1 MDISNRN
8 ESNLIQTNW
17 NTIRRN
23 GPKGDRIRNFYLLR
37 FWGLNCIDLDTQLIG
52 QRHIYIDI
60 YGGAPFVLHQNIV
73 DNPDGVAKTVGGHG
87 GDMAGTI

>member
-23 GPKGDRIRNFYLLR
+23 GPKGDRIRNFYLLP

-52 QRHIYIDI
+52 QRHIYI
-60 YGGAPFVLHQNIV
+60 YERAPIVGRPAAKVPLERYPPFFVAVEHVL
-73 DNPDGVAKTVGGHG
+73 
-87 GDMAGTI
+87 